1 MTNQIIP
8 SAPIALIPEEFI
20 FASDNT
26 LKTNSLKVAEAFS
39 KLHKHVLEKIQSLEC
54 SKEFAETNFRLS
66 KYTVDGGKNSCREET
81 MYEMT
86 KDGFMFLVM
95 GFTGK
100 KAAAVKEAYI
110 NAFNL
115 MQDKLFSHTLEKDK
129 EPTRMTFDDFWGALE
144 IKNIRAVDM
153 NTHVAVRCDDVELL
167 KALFKRIFV

>member
-8 SAPIALIPEEFI
+8 RAPIALTPEEFI
-20 FASDNT
+20 FASDNI
-26 LKTNSLKVAEAFS
+26 LKTNSLKVAEAFG
-39 KLHKHVLEKIQSLEC
+39 KLHKDVLRKIEMLEC
-54 SKEFAETNFRLS
+54 SEKFSRHNFTPAEYL
-66 KYTVDGGKNSCREET
+66 DEEGKPRPAI
-81 MYEMT
+81 EMT

-144 IKNIRAVDM
+144 IKNIHAVDM
-153 NTHVAVRCDDVELL
+153 NTHVAVRRDDVELL

>member
-1 MTNQIIP
+1 MSTN
-8 SAPIALIPEEFI
+8 SLAPIALTAEEFI

-26 LKTNSLKVAEAFS
+26 LKTNSLKVAEAFG
-39 KLHKHVLEKIQSLEC
+39 KFHKNIIQKIETLEC
-54 SKEFAETNFRLS
+54 SEEFNRLNFKPVEYLDAKGEKRP
-66 KYTVDGGKNSCREET
+66 V
-81 MYEMT
+81 YEMT

-153 NTHVAVRCDDVELL
+153 NTHVAVRRDDVELL

>member
-1 MTNQIIP
+1 MSTN
-8 SAPIALIPEEFI
+8 SLAPIALTAEEFI

-26 LKTNSLKVAEAFS
+26 LKTNSLKVAEAFG
-39 KLHKHVLEKIQSLEC
+39 KLHKDVLEKIKNLDCSEEFHRRNFPPIFYKDNYGREQS
-54 SKEFAETNFRLS
+54 A
-66 KYTVDGGKNSCREET
+66 
-81 MYEMT
+81 YEMT

-153 NTHVAVRCDDVELL
+153 NTHVAVRRDDVELL
-167 KALFKRIFV
+167 KALLNRIFV